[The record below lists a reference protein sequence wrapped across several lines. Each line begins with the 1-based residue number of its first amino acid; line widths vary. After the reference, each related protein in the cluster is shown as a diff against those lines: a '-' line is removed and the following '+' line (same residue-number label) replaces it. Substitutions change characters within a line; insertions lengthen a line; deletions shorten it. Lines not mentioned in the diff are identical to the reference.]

1 MVLVDSSV
9 WIEAVRRNGSREM
22 KCGVEGLLEEY
33 QAVIC
38 GLVWLEVLGGAR
50 PAERQRLRTYFAA
63 LPRLA
68 TPEDIWDLAATHA
81 AALRDHGI
89 TVPWSDLLVAT
100 VAVTHHARVYACDH
114 HVALMAPHLG
124 ILLYEPGYGG
134 RYTP

>member
-9 WIEAVRRNGSREM
+9 WIEAARRHGSREL

-33 QAVIC
+33 QAAVC

-68 TPEDIWDLAATHA
+68 TPEDTWDQTVAHAAT
-81 AALRDHGI
+81 LRDRGI

-114 HVALMAPHLG
+114 HFALMAPHLG

-134 RYTP
+134 RYQS